1 MRGPGRGAGAAT
13 ALVVGLAQPERVARR
28 RAGDAPVF
36 LLAGGTAVEVVG
48 DPALGAQEWLAVA
61 VADRVPGAV
70 HGRVRLAAAADRETA
85 ERAAAALLTETDEVT
100 WTDGDVRAVRLRRLG
115 AIVLEESPLR
125 DPDPELVRAAL
136 RAGLHAEGPELL
148 RWSRA
153 DRALRERLDFLHRAV
168 GDPWPDVSDDGLV
181 AAAEDP
187 AGPLAGALATARRRA
202 DLAAVDAGDALRAL
216 VGWPLAGRI
225 DELAPPRLTVPTGSA
240 IAVDYSGER
249 PTLPVRVQEMF
260 GATASPR
267 IGGVPVLLH
276 LLSPAG
282 RPAAV
287 TDDLES
293 FWDTGYPQVRAE
305 LRGRYPKH
313 HWPEDPRAATPTRRT
328 GRNRP

>member
-1 MRGPGRGAGAAT
+1 M
-13 ALVVGLAQPERVARR
+13 
-28 RAGDAPVF
+28 
-36 LLAGGTAVEVVG
+36 AGGTAVEVG
-48 DPALGAQEWLAVA
+48 DPGLAAQEWLAVA
-61 VADRVPGAV
+61 VADRTPGAV
-70 HGRVRLAAAADRETA
+70 HGRVRLAAAADRATA
-85 ERAAAALLTETDEVT
+85 ERTAAALLTETDEVT
-100 WTDGDVRAVRLRRLG
+100 WANGDVRAVRVRRLG
-115 AIVLEESPLR
+115 AITLEETPLR

-136 RAGLHAEGPELL
+136 RDGIRAEGPTLL
-148 RWSRA
+148 HWSRA
-153 DRALRERLDFLHRAV
+153 DRALRERLDFLHRAL
-168 GDPWPDVSDDGLV
+168 GAPWPAVDDAGLGT
-181 AAAEDP
+181 AAEDP
-187 AGPLAGALATARRRA
+187 AGPLAAALATARRRA
-202 DLAAVDAGDALRAL
+202 DLAKVDAGDVLRAL

-225 DELAPPRLTVPTGSA
+225 GELAPERLTVPTGSA

-249 PTLPVRVQEMF
+249 PTLPVKVQEMF

-293 FWDTGYPQVRAE
+293 FWDNGYPQVRAE

-328 GRNRP
+328 GNRRPL